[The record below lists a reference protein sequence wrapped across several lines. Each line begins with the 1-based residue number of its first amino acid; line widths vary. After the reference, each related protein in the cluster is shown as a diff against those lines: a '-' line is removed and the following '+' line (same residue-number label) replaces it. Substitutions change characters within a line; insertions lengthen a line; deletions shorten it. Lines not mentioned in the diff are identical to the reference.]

1 MAVHRDASIHTLNQQ
16 VGGLRREAA
25 EGRQLRLQLSSEAAK
40 CEKLRSQVHTSHTS
54 LALHLTDMLPILW
67 LRGSKCLP
75 SDTPKRAKCVAQCR
89 WMQLVQSFRT
99 LSSG

>member
-40 CEKLRSQVHTSHTS
+40 CEKLRSQVHTTHTS
-54 LALHLTDMLPILW
+54 LALHLTSDMLPILW
-67 LRGSKCLP
+67 LRGSKH
-75 SDTPKRAKCVAQCR
+75 
-89 WMQLVQSFRT
+89 
-99 LSSG
+99 LSSDMN